1 MRTLGRKIIVHRGET
16 FVLTRKV
23 FKDDGVTPFVLAK
36 SITNPYLIITVSSN
50 TFRVDGK
57 YRLNSWLDLSTYP
70 SFRSQ
75 TPVYVEDTVITNNT
89 PPSAPDNDGCGSIY
103 YTQDTEGN
111 KEYYYWYVTQW
122 SDDEEP
128 KPLAGEYRNYS
139 FVFHKQF
146 LNVHT
151 RDWIESQYQYEFR
164 LVGGQ
169 KTQPLLLDTYK
180 SIYPTRMWV
189 PSDART
195 LYEEV
200 KKCRPD
206 LVKNIRWSA
215 PLANFFTEDIL
226 QRPELLIIKP
236 NC

>member
-1 MRTLGRKIIVHRGET
+1 MNLGYDYIVIET
-16 FVLTRKV
+16 N
-23 FKDDGVTPFVLAK
+23 AA
-36 SITNPYLIITVSSN
+36 
-50 TFRVDGK
+50 
-57 YRLNSWLDLSTYP
+57 
-70 SFRSQ
+70 
-75 TPVYVEDTVITNNT
+75 
-89 PPSAPDNDGCGSIY
+89 PPEPDNDGQGSIY
-103 YTQDTEGN
+103 YTQDASGN

-122 SDDEEP
+122 SDEKEP
-128 KPLAGEYRNYS
+128 KPLAGEYRPYS

-169 KTQPLLLDTYK
+169 KTQPLLLDMYK
-180 SIYPTRMWV
+180 GIYPDRMWV

-195 LYEEV
+195 LYEEI

>member
-16 FVLTRKV
+16 FILTRKV
-23 FKDDGVTPFVLAK
+23 FKDDGVTPYVLSK
-36 SITNPYLIITVSSN
+36 SITNPYIIITVSSN

-70 SFRSQ
+70 SFRRQ
-75 TPVYVEDTVITNNT
+75 TPEYKSSEDITNNVA
-89 PPSAPDNDGCGSIY
+89 PDAPDNDGAGCIY
-103 YTQDTEGN
+103 YTQDTAGT
-111 KEYYYWYVTQW
+111 KYYYYWT
-122 SDDEEP
+122 
-128 KPLAGEYRNYS
+128 GTEYKDYS

-169 KTQPLLLDTYK
+169 KTQPLLLDMYK
-180 SIYPTRMWV
+180 SIYHNRMWV

-226 QRPELLIIKP
+226 QRPELLIIKS

>member
-16 FVLTRKV
+16 FTLTRKV

-70 SFRSQ
+70 SFRRS
-75 TPVYVEDTVITNNT
+75 TPEYKSSEDITNNVA
-89 PPSAPDNDGCGSIY
+89 PASPDNDGAGCIY
-103 YTQDTEGN
+103 YTQDTAGT
-111 KEYYYWYVTQW
+111 KYYYYWNGT
-122 SDDEEP
+122 
-128 KPLAGEYRNYS
+128 EYKDYS
-139 FVFHKQF
+139 FVFRKQF

-169 KTQPLLLDTYK
+169 KTQPLLLDMYK
-180 SIYPTRMWV
+180 GIYPDRMWI

-195 LYEEV
+195 LYEEI

-206 LVKNIRWSA
+206 FVKNIRWSA